1 MHFYHLL
8 NGSKCTPCT
17 DSDLLAS
24 VLSAQVW
31 HRSSFDSD
39 FPKANKGGITE
50 VEGKAR

>member
-8 NGSKCTPCT
+8 NGSKCTCT

-39 FPKANKGGITE
+39 FLKAHKGGITE
-50 VEGKAR
+50 VEEKAR